1 MSRQVALP
9 GFGHFKMSGQARS
22 PLSFAG
28 SGQARSPL
36 SFAGSGQARSRLKIC
51 RKRAGPQP
59 AAIFRS
65 DYVKAV
71 SCKLSSRSRSRAVA
85 S

>member
-1 MSRQVALP
+1 
-9 GFGHFKMSGQARS
+9 MSGQT
-22 PLSFAG
+22 
-28 SGQARSPL
+28 RSPL
-36 SFAGSGQARSRLKIC
+36 SFAGSGQARSRVGWAKARCSIARVGKIVHAPC
-51 RKRAGPQP
+51 PRGDGTANDFAHPT
-59 AAIFRS
+59 A